1 MAERAEGLEGRE
13 IENSGGRD
21 SREAGQAAPIY
32 ITMVAA
38 LLFLALAFFAVGQA
52 GATRNGAQSAADA
65 AALAA
70 AQESRDQF
78 RLDLLANL
86 LQPGYLDDIFNGNPL
101 GTYNGCVA
109 AGRFAE
115 ENDADVD
122 VPEGGCG
129 WTGDGRWGFTVH
141 VVTKETMGDSVL
153 GDEADEKAR
162 AHATAV
168 VEPRCSFKPAEEDEG
183 SDEGSEE
190 PDEGDEGDEGEEEP
204 VSPGELDCDGKGLVT
219 IDPKNP
225 VLPDMSVLFSVR
237 LAED

>member
-1 MAERAEGLEGRE
+1 MVR
-13 IENSGGRD
+13 N

-32 ITMVAA
+32 ITMVAG

-78 RLDLLANL
+78 GDILSGHLLD
-86 LQPGYLDDIFNGNPL
+86 PGFLDDIFNGNPV
-101 GTYNGCVA
+101 GTYNGCA
-109 AGRFAE
+109 DAHRFAG
-115 ENDADVD
+115 ENEADVD
-122 VPEGGCG
+122 VPEGGCRFLD
-129 WTGDGRWGFTVH
+129 DGRWGFRVD
-141 VVTKETMGDSVL
+141 VVTQKPMGDSVL
-153 GDEADEKAR
+153 PDTKDEKAK

-168 VEPRCSFKPAEEDEG
+168 VVPRCSFKPAEDEEDPGE
-183 SDEGSEE
+183 EE
-190 PDEGDEGDEGEEEP
+190 PGEPGDPGEGDEGEEGEEEP
-204 VSPGELDCDGKGLVT
+204 VSPGEFVCDGKGLA
-219 IDPKNP
+219 IDPVNP

>member
-1 MAERAEGLEGRE
+1 MRR
-13 IENSGGRD
+13 

-32 ITMVAA
+32 ITMVAG

-78 RLDLLANL
+78 RLDLLGNL

-101 GTYNGCVA
+101 GTFNGCA
-109 AGRFAE
+109 EATRFADKNE
-115 ENDADVD
+115 ADLD
-122 VPEGGCG
+122 TSKPSGGCG
-129 WTGDGRWGFTVH
+129 WTGDGRWGFTVD
-141 VVTKETMGDSVL
+141 VITQKPMGDSVL
-153 GDEADEKAR
+153 PGTEDEKAE

-168 VEPRCSFKPAEEDEG
+168 VEPRCTFKPAEDDEPPA
-183 SDEGSEE
+183 EEE
-190 PDEGDEGDEGEEEP
+190 PEEPGEGEEGEEEP
-204 VSPGELDCDGKGLVT
+204 VSPGELVCDGKPQS
-219 IDPKNP
+219 IDPVNP

>member
-1 MAERAEGLEGRE
+1 MRR
-13 IENSGGRD
+13 

-32 ITMVAA
+32 ITMVAG

-78 RLDLLANL
+78 RLDLLGNL

-101 GTYNGCVA
+101 GTFNGCA
-109 AGRFAE
+109 EADHFADKNE
-115 ENDADVD
+115 ADLD
-122 VPEGGCG
+122 TSKLSGGCAR
-129 WTGDGRWGFTVH
+129 TGDGRWGFTVD
-141 VVTKETMGDSVL
+141 VITQKPMGDSVL
-153 GDEADEKAR
+153 PGTEDEKAE

-168 VEPRCSFKPAEEDEG
+168 VEPRCTFKPAEEDEPPA
-183 SDEGSEE
+183 EEE
-190 PDEGDEGDEGEEEP
+190 PEEPGEPGEPGEGEEEP
-204 VSPGELDCDGKGLVT
+204 VSPGELVCDDGGVFG
-219 IDPKNP
+219 IDPVNP

>member
-1 MAERAEGLEGRE
+1 MRR
-13 IENSGGRD
+13 

-32 ITMVAA
+32 ITMVAG

-78 RLDLLANL
+78 RLDLLGNL
-86 LQPGYLDDIFNGNPL
+86 LQPGYLDDIFNDNPL
-101 GTYNGCVA
+101 GTFNGCAQA
-109 AGRFAE
+109 AHFADKNE
-115 ENDADVD
+115 ADLD
-122 VPEGGCG
+122 TSKLSGGCA
-129 WTGDGRWGFTVH
+129 WTGDGRWGFTVD
-141 VVTKETMGDSVL
+141 VITQKPMGDSVL
-153 GDEADEKAR
+153 PGTEDEKAE

-168 VEPRCSFKPAEEDEG
+168 VEPRCTFKPAEEDEPPA
-183 SDEGSEE
+183 EEE
-190 PDEGDEGDEGEEEP
+190 PEEPGEPGEPGEGEEEP
-204 VSPGELDCDGKGLVT
+204 VSPGELVCDDGGSFG
-219 IDPKNP
+219 IDPVNP